1 MPALRPQPSIPV
13 LLLVKS
19 AYQILWQQR
28 DDALRLGFVPT
39 LICFG
44 ALLYGRGPLTVVLQ
58 HWRAG
63 MTSPPPDGVALPVF
77 ATLMIVL
84 LAIALAIGNWLR
96 FMLLGPMGAVG
107 LGLAIGRPHVSF
119 LISTVL
125 LVFGASIAFAVLS
138 MPALLLPGVMGH
150 IGIIVVLIAVTVVTV
165 RLSPFVI
172 GQVIAQPMSLQEAWR
187 ASRGNGVPLTTAL
200 IVVQL
205 PIWIAVSLLN
215 QILYL
220 VGFAAVAPLAMLF
233 ITSLFEIAI
242 SILQASILAAAFRQM
257 VGIRA

>member
-28 DDALRLGFVPT
+28 DDALRLGFIPT
-39 LICFG
+39 LVCFG
-44 ALLYGRGPLTVVLQ
+44 GLLYGRGALTVVLQ

-172 GQVIAQPMSLQEAWR
+172 GQVIAQPCARQQVSVQGRTVNHRER
-187 ASRGNGVPLTTAL
+187 ALPLARGNSFICENKVICG
-200 IVVQL
+200 L
-205 PIWIAVSLLN
+205 PFL
-215 QILYL
+215 
-220 VGFAAVAPLAMLF
+220 GRHRGCR
-233 ITSLFEIAI
+233 
-242 SILQASILAAAFRQM
+242 AFWM
-257 VGIRA
+257 KTKGNLDDATKS